1 MISYSWGGVIDQD
14 LNDADKKIGKKT
26 LYETVSIIG
35 SWGGGFAGA
44 KAGAVAGAGIGTAIL
59 PGLGTAIGGTIG
71 AVVLGITGS
80 YGGDKIA
87 DYVIDITEVEK

>member
-1 MISYSWGGVIDQD
+1 M
-14 LNDADKKIGKKT
+14 
-26 LYETVSIIG
+26 
-35 SWGGGFAGA
+35 
-44 KAGAVAGAGIGTAIL
+44 AGAGIGTAIL